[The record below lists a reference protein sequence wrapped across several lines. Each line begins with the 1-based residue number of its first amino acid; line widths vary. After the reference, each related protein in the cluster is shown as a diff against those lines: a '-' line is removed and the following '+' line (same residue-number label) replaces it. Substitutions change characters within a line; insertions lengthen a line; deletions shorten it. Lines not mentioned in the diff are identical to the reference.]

1 MPRFATRAESNPIA
15 SASRFPALD
24 AWKRMSEKEQDALL
38 DRMARAQRQRAMLLR
53 CLLAVAGTILA
64 AGIASGLY
72 AALLVGLR

>member
-1 MPRFATRAESNPIA
+1 MPRFATSAESNPIA

-64 AGIASGLY
+64 AGIASGFY
-72 AALLVGLR
+72 ATLIVWR